1 MSFQNDRHSI
11 LPDAE
16 RFRTTVKS
24 QMLSWQYTEIPCHSP
39 YRKLKGY
46 VYMTNHWTG
55 IFNIIK
61 KSGTYRGMPV
71 LNPYQK
77 ENEGLL
83 TFDNKEE
90 AIHTLL
96 AFRNVLDEIPAQLKF
111 IRLDKMW
118 LEQSMIQLGLDFDPG
133 HAAKGWIQPEAVYLL
148 YLYIAW

>member
-1 MSFQNDRHSI
+1 MSFQNDRHSV

-24 QMLSWQYTEIPCHSP
+24 QMRSCQYTEIPCHSP
-39 YRKLKGY
+39 YRELKGY
-46 VYMTNHWTG
+46 VHMTNHWTG

-83 TFDNKEE
+83 TYDNKED
-90 AIHTLL
+90 AIQALL
-96 AFRNVLDEIPAQLKF
+96 TFLKPHFIEPYEFYLGRNF
-111 IRLDKMW
+111 IGYFSEGKQCLNSIFFIIVRQQTFIFFL
-118 LEQSMIQLGLDFDPG
+118 I
-133 HAAKGWIQPEAVYLL
+133 WI
-148 YLYIAW
+148 

>member
-1 MSFQNDRHSI
+1 MSFQNDSHSI

-24 QMLSWQYTEIPCHSP
+24 QMLSCQYTEIPCHSP
-39 YRKLKGY
+39 YRELKGF

-83 TFDNKEE
+83 TYDNKED
-90 AIHTLL
+90 AIQALL
-96 AFRNVLDEIPAQLKF
+96 TFRKVTDEISAQVKF

-118 LEQSMIQLGLDFDPG
+118 LEESIIKLGLYSDPG
-133 HAAKGWIQPEAVYLL
+133 PPAKSGIQPEAVYLL